1 MDGNKL
7 HHQCQPDTM
16 RVVAGGEWRDART
29 FVMSWTFVESVFRD
43 AVVCRFAGPYLR
55 FDRSVNV
62 NSSATEL
69 PTLTGTRSAH
79 QSRGLPCALPL
90 VQADET
96 AARGDLAFEEALS
109 PDLLADLRRGRPAIS
124 EPELGDR

>member
-7 HHQCQPDTM
+7 HHQYQPDTM

-29 FVMSWTFVESVFRD
+29 FVMSWTFVESAFRD
-43 AVVCRFAGPYLR
+43 TVVCRFAGPYMR

>member
-1 MDGNKL
+1 VDGNKL
-7 HHQCQPDTM
+7 QHQYQPDTM

-29 FVMSWTFVESVFRD
+29 FVVTWTFVES
-43 AVVCRFAGPYLR
+43 GPYMC

-79 QSRGLPCALPL
+79 SGGLPCALPL

>member
-7 HHQCQPDTM
+7 HHQYQPDTM
-16 RVVAGGEWRDART
+16 RVVAGAEWRDART
-29 FVMSWTFVESVFRD
+29 FVMSWTFVES
-43 AVVCRFAGPYLR
+43 GPYLR

>member
-7 HHQCQPDTM
+7 HHQDQPDTM
-16 RVVAGGEWRDART
+16 RVVAGAEWRDART
-29 FVMSWTFVESVFRD
+29 FVMSWTFVESAFRD
-43 AVVCRFAGPYLR
+43 TVVCRFAGPYMR

-69 PTLTGTRSAH
+69 PTLTRTRSAH
-79 QSRGLPCALPL
+79 SGGSSVRTSISSGRRIRGSR
-90 VQADET
+90 
-96 AARGDLAFEEALS
+96 DLAFEEALS

>member
-7 HHQCQPDTM
+7 HHQYQPDTM

-29 FVMSWTFVESVFRD
+29 FVMTWTFVESAFRD
-43 AVVCRFAGPYLR
+43 TVVCRFSGPNMR

-69 PTLTGTRSAH
+69 PTLIGTRSAH
-79 QSRGLPCALPL
+79 QSRNKPRVCQP
-90 VQADET
+90 
-96 AARGDLAFEEALS
+96 
-109 PDLLADLRRGRPAIS
+109 
-124 EPELGDR
+124 

>member
-1 MDGNKL
+1 MSAHISSDL
-7 HHQCQPDTM
+7 STSDT
-16 RVVAGGEWRDART
+16 RT
-29 FVMSWTFVESVFRD
+29 
-43 AVVCRFAGPYLR
+43 AA
-55 FDRSVNV
+55 
-62 NSSATEL
+62 SATEL